1 MKIGY
6 FCNITNWKKKPY
18 TEILDNA
25 RDIALYCDKNN
36 WESIWFTEQNQTQSA
51 QQADYI
57 SGIAKQMI
65 KQTSLICLSDSTN
78 KSIINLSGDTVSVSK
93 Q

>member
-25 RDIALYCDKNN
+25 RDISIYCDKNN
-36 WESIWFTEQNQTQSA
+36 WEF
-51 QQADYI
+51 DLVYR
-57 SGIAKQMI
+57 
-65 KQTSLICLSDSTN
+65 TSF
-78 KSIINLSGDTVSVSK
+78 
-93 Q
+93 